1 MVDWRVSA
9 EAMVVGRMRGSC
21 RGTLR
26 YIYAVPGNDSSI
38 GDSSGTLMDD
48 CSLSAAQVEM
58 IEIAPEI
65 LGPGMTEA
73 MTTSTTAA
81 VLDLI

>member
-1 MVDWRVSA
+1 MPCL
-9 EAMVVGRMRGSC
+9 GT
-21 RGTLR
+21 TLR
-26 YIYAVPGNDSSI
+26 
-38 GDSSGTLMDD
+38 SGIAAELYMDD
-48 CSLSAAQVEM
+48 CSLSLSAAEVEM